1 MVTELPD
8 DPLFYGQVNK
18 NWWASISEACDK
30 NLISFYCSS
39 LAFLSTDRRQKR
51 LTYLK
56 GKKEKKKM
64 SNITTCLYYIMLLF
78 WDLKWVSCKLKD
90 SHLGCKNFW
99 SHCFVYCRGLLLFF
113 LFFYT
118 KVPLKYPPLVR
129 NNPKEHNKEG
139 SSNQCIRWFKLILGR
154 Q

>member
-56 GKKEKKKM
+56 GKKRKKKKM
-64 SNITTCLYYIMLLF
+64 SNITTWLYYITMLLF

-99 SHCFVYCRGLLLFF
+99 SHCFVYCRLP
-113 LFFYT
+113 LFFYFFT
-118 KVPLKYPPLVR
+118 PKCLWSTHHLSEITLKNTIKREVLISVLDD
-129 NNPKEHNKEG
+129 
-139 SSNQCIRWFKLILGR
+139 SN
-154 Q
+154 